1 MLSQPLAGAFRAKPT
16 VKKNLGGS
24 CRHPFLHFLTTNTLM
39 IIHLDWFGCDPR
51 AQWESQIHQTL
62 EQFATLKQISRAV
75 VRVEQQREKT
85 PRYHLSMMLS
95 IPGPDVLA
103 RSAGHTFDEALLKLQ
118 ATVRKTLAT
127 RLLNARRL
135 TGAAR
140 GVKPAHRG

>member
-1 MLSQPLAGAFRAKPT
+1 
-16 VKKNLGGS
+16 
-24 CRHPFLHFLTTNTLM
+24 M
-39 IIHLDWFGCDPR
+39 IIHLDWFGCEPR
-51 AQWESQIHQTL
+51 TQWETKIHQTL
-62 EQFATLKQISRAV
+62 EYFATLKPISRAL

-103 RSAGHTFDEALLKLQ
+103 RSAGHTFDEALLKLR
-118 ATVRKTLAT
+118 ASVCKTLAT
-127 RLLNARRL
+127 RLLNAHRL